1 MKKLKPTSKLKLVFQ
16 ELD

>member
-16 ELD
+16 DLD